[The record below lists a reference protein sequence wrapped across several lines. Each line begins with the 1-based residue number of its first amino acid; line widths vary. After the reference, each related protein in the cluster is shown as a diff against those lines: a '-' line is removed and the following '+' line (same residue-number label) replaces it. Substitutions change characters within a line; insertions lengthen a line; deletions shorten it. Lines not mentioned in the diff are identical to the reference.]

1 MTPSGTL
8 VGNIKVL
15 RFGSLFPGV
24 DSYSSGFS
32 DLSLVTVSPLMVWV
46 SSQHVYAYF
55 GAGCWIRCIVAVP
68 NLLID

>member
-32 DLSLVTVSPLMVWV
+32 DLSLVTVIPLMVWV
-46 SSQHVYAYF
+46 SSSA
-55 GAGCWIRCIVAVP
+55 CIRVFWSRLLDKVQSSST
-68 NLLID
+68 LLID